1 MIMTNRFVSFAKT
14 TLLVSAAMTMGAL
27 MLGACSDKGTST
39 AKAGDK
45 ARTAYETSTDH
56 AIGNPNAP
64 VTVVEYSSVM
74 CGHCASWHEATY
86 PAFVTKYVATGKVRF
101 VMRPFP
107 TGNVSLANAG
117 HLLAD
122 CAPSD
127 KYFDLVEVQMKR
139 QRRIATSNNI
149 KGEYVALAKSVGMSE
164 EEFDKCMS
172 DPEGL
177 DRLQAV
183 YDAGDNLGVT
193 GTPTFF
199 FNGKKEQVF
208 SIEDFDKVLAPLLG
222 EPLPEVKSEDVS
234 KETSNTDEKSD
245 DADH

>member
-1 MIMTNRFVSFAKT
+1 MIKTNRFVSFAKT
-14 TLLVSAAMTMGAL
+14 TLLISATAL
-27 MLGACSDKGTST
+27 MMNACSDKGASTSKS
-39 AKAGDK
+39 APG

-56 AIGNPNAP
+56 AIGDPKAP
-64 VTVVEYSSVM
+64 VTIVEYSSVM
-74 CGHCASWHEATY
+74 CGHCATWHEATY
-86 PAFVTKYVATGKVRF
+86 SDLVTKYVSTGKVRF

-117 HLLAD
+117 HLLAN
-122 CAPSD
+122 CAPDD
-127 KYFDLVEVQMKR
+127 KYFDLVGVQMKR
-139 QRRIATSNNI
+139 QRQIATSPDI

-164 EEFDKCMS
+164 EDFDKCMS

-208 SIEDFDKVLAPLLG
+208 TIEEFDKVLAPLLG
-222 EPLPEVKSEDVS
+222 EPLPETKIEA
-234 KETSNTDEKSD
+234 KPETETESD
-245 DADH
+245 AAGH